1 MLRRSGRPARSQCL
15 GRTSEHEFWRRR
27 EFLRPGPKT
36 RATTPLFNPQRLRT
50 GTSTAAPCPRTFT
63 SERHLVPPLPYVA
76 ESPHHSALILCCCP
90 TGMACLD
97 YFHDQQTK
105 NKETGLKKY
114 PGSPV
119 CAGGRNARALSKAW
133 AQRSC
138 CFEALEQPPGL
149 SVALDLDKLR
159 ALTGAPAMASVVV
172 AQA

>member
-1 MLRRSGRPARSQCL
+1 
-15 GRTSEHEFWRRR
+15 
-27 EFLRPGPKT
+27 
-36 RATTPLFNPQRLRT
+36 
-50 GTSTAAPCPRTFT
+50 
-63 SERHLVPPLPYVA
+63 
-76 ESPHHSALILCCCP
+76 
-90 TGMACLD
+90 MACLD

-119 CAGGRNARALSKAW
+119 CAGGRNAQALSKAW

-149 SVALDLDKLR
+149 SVALDLDQLR